1 MISFVL
7 QEEFHISFLLLV
19 EKIISYYRL
28 GTGDLHDEF
37 HFFSVNIIAHNSA
50 ELIRFVVAPDQTSL
64 GLITCILKGNGS
76 I

>member
-37 HFFSVNIIAHNSA
+37 YFFSVTIFANNFAQ
-50 ELIRFVVAPDQTSL
+50 LILFIVAPDQTSL